1 MLIVFDDVIADM
13 EANKKLSPIVIKL
26 FLSGRKFN
34 ISLVFMSQCYCEVPK
49 MIRLNAT
56 HFLP

>member
-1 MLIVFDDVIADM
+1 MLILFDDLIADM

-34 ISLVFMSQCYCEVPK
+34 ISLVFMSECYFKVPK
-49 MIRLNAT
+49 VIRLNVK
-56 HFLP
+56 HFLS